1 MRLFEFAGNDPLRV
15 KLTSIAM
22 QLKAKMEDSGEPMP
36 IDEFLDMLS
45 NRGISVD
52 KSDIYDLIK
61 KEPLN
66 NIISAI
72 EADQVIF
79 KGQQPELDQDGEEGP
94 GEFEKT
100 RQQMAS
106 KQASKLA

>member
-15 KLTSIAM
+15 KLTSVTM
-22 QLKAKMEDSGEPMP
+22 QLKAKMEDSGDPMP
-36 IDEFLDMLS
+36 LDEFLDMLNNS
-45 NRGISVD
+45 GITVD

-61 KEPLN
+61 KEPLS

-79 KGQQPELDQDGEEGP
+79 KGQKPELDNDGETNP
-94 GEFEKT
+94 GEYEKT
-100 RQQMAS
+100 RQAMAS
-106 KQASKLA
+106 KQSSKLA